1 MQDLFGMVGALKRP
15 KLLVNAAR
23 FGLEDYA
30 RDRHLPRILRCAVA
44 PRTGKAILRLLE
56 LEQTLNDKRKGRAA
70 DYSIARHVE
79 VLIAIM
85 GETRLLQLCRDRGAP
100 LGRAAG
106 APAQENASGIE
117 ALRSV
122 T

>member
-15 KLLVNAAR
+15 RLLVSAAR
-23 FGLEDYA
+23 FGLEDYV
-30 RDRHLPRILRCAVA
+30 RDRHLPRILRNATV
-44 PRTGKAILRLLE
+44 PRTGKAILRLME
-56 LEQTLNDKRKGRAA
+56 LEQVLDEKRRTSAA

-85 GETRLLQLCRDRGAP
+85 GETRLLRLSRDSAP
-100 LGRAAG
+100 SG
-106 APAQENASGIE
+106 QVNASGIE
-117 ALRSV
+117 ALRSA